1 MDENLESTY
10 ITNSEGDTYLFE
22 VKEKHGF
29 INISFGDKFVLA
41 VPPED
46 AFELVD
52 TLTMVL
58 SEMSNL

>member
-1 MDENLESTY
+1 MIENHESAY

-22 VKEKHGF
+22 VREKHGF
-29 INISFGDKFVLA
+29 VNISFGDKFVLA

-52 TLTMVL
+52 ALTMVL
-58 SEMSNL
+58 SEMRN